1 MTNKNLHIQ
10 LVLMG
15 AVRDVADALKSLI
28 ESTKNASGKLNQLCA
43 QESMQNAAK
52 VCLFYY
58 KVLFAFFVK

>member
-1 MTNKNLHIQ
+1 MTNNNLHIQ

-52 VCLFYY
+52 VCLF
-58 KVLFAFFVK
+58 F